1 MKLWNSKV
9 TIYNDTPA
17 DSVNPRRFD
26 RFVVDD
32 CIIQGGFVQTTQGTI
47 QNIVNAV
54 TVISKDV
61 KHYKSPM
68 EYAALP
74 SDMKD
79 GFYTA
84 KIGDFVV
91 FDAVDDV
98 VTTAREFIDLQAKF
112 KDNGMVITTVTA
124 NIFGLDV
131 DNVTMTNA

>member
-1 MKLWNSKV
+1 
-9 TIYNDTPA
+9 
-17 DSVNPRRFD
+17 
-26 RFVVDD
+26 
-32 CIIQGGFVQTTQGTI
+32 
-47 QNIVNAV
+47 
-54 TVISKDV
+54 
-61 KHYKSPM
+61 
-68 EYAALP
+68 
-74 SDMKD
+74 MKD
-79 GFYTA
+79 EFYTA